1 MMELLPLPNFYHL
14 PMALTLL
21 LLALTLLVL
30 IKKRKKHP
38 SINYDDPYAL
48 TKALRKKRATQEIR
62 ALLKEL
68 ENYKYTPN
76 PPKLPKALK
85 KRIKKV
91 LQ

>member
-1 MMELLPLPNFYHL
+1 MELLPLPNFYHI
-14 PMALTLL
+14 PMALALLFIALL
-21 LLALTLLVL
+21 LVW
-30 IKKRKKHP
+30 IKKRKKRP
-38 SINYDDPYAL
+38 PVNYDDPYAL
-48 TKALRKKRATQEIR
+48 TKVLRKKRATQEIQ